1 MPPNSPEQHMLDYQA
16 NEMARIEHRAHLY
29 ENKLASVKEMTNVFL
44 VALMCFYA
52 VWVPFLLFEV
62 MKWPEATWTA
72 LSIACTLAIGLL
84 MAYILSINSQHKKA
98 VAELYMR
105 KMGSQMGGMGMPQQ
119 QQQNGPMGWLENK
132 TGMDLNR
139 DGNVGNPFF
148 QQQQPQRPMSATEQM
163 IQLPPLPP
171 TEPQGENDQQPTV
184 KREK

>member
-1 MPPNSPEQHMLDYQA
+1 MSPNSPEQHMLDYQA

-105 KMGSQMGGMGMPQQ
+105 KMGGQMQGMGMTPQQ
-119 QQQNGPMGWLENK
+119 QRNPMSMGQNRNSN
-132 TGMDLNR
+132 TS
-139 DGNVGNPFF
+139 NPFF
-148 QQQQPQRPMSATEQM
+148 QQQPRPLSMTEQLS
-163 IQLPPLPP
+163 QLPPLP
-171 TEPQGENDQQPTV
+171 TEQPNQGEEIVPTV